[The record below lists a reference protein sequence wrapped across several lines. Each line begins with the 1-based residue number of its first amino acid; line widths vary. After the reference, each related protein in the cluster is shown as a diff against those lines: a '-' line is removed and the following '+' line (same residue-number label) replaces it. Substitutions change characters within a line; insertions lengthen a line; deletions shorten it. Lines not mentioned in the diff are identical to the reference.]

1 MAGPDTLYT
10 TIINT
15 EEAEAAV
22 GEGEAAEFCPPT
34 SARNLGWRPTRGGQ
48 VMIQPCPNGATGL
61 ARYYTVLYYTV
72 LYCTVLLPRQVELR
86 PRRGRGL
93 PRRLGHAAAGHERLQ
108 VRAHDQPRGQGEK
121 RIF

>member
-15 EEAEAAV
+15 ESEAAV

-61 ARYYTVLYYTV
+61 ARWTCDRGEDAASPATWATPQPDMSDCKSVPMTNLEV
-72 LYCTVLLPRQVELR
+72 KV
-86 PRRGRGL
+86 RR
-93 PRRLGHAAAGHERLQ
+93 
-108 VRAHDQPRGQGEK
+108 DYFK
-121 RIF
+121 RKNILS

>member
-15 EEAEAAV
+15 EETEAAV

-61 ARYYTVLYYTV
+61 ARWTCDRGEDAASPAAWATAQPDMSDCKSVPMTNLEV
-72 LYCTVLLPRQVELR
+72 KV
-86 PRRGRGL
+86 RR
-93 PRRLGHAAAGHERLQ
+93 
-108 VRAHDQPRGQGEK
+108 DYFK
-121 RIF
+121 RKHIFFVKYFFM

>member
-61 ARYYTVLYYTV
+61 ARYYTVLYYTILYCTVLYCTV
-72 LYCTVLLPRQVELR
+72 LYCTVLL
-86 PRRGRGL
+86 
-93 PRRLGHAAAGHERLQ
+93 
-108 VRAHDQPRGQGEK
+108 
-121 RIF
+121 

>member
-15 EEAEAAV
+15 EEAEGAV

-72 LYCTVLLPRQVELR
+72 LYCTVLYCTVASPGGAATAARTRPPPRPG
-86 PRRGRGL
+86 PRRSRT
-93 PRRLGHAAAGHERLQ
+93 
-108 VRAHDQPRGQGEK
+108 
-121 RIF
+121 